1 MGSQHAAQSDSTI
14 GMGLL
19 PVIHNLSAHHRQHR
33 VSANSTYADI
43 SVEELPSG
51 AEALPSPALKRM
63 IKVATLSRSAEAL
76 LPPHEC
82 GGFHH
87 ESAGFPVLTQTRK
100 PVPFTTMS
108 FSAACIGGFR
118 ARRNRPTGCMRR
130 GTCRQTFS
138 GGNQRTGRSRF
149 RYLALASAVGRG
161 PAARP
166 GSRPNPAK
174 RAAPTGRLLP
184 SDRRSAVHASS

>member
-1 MGSQHAAQSDSTI
+1 
-14 GMGLL
+14 
-19 PVIHNLSAHHRQHR
+19 
-33 VSANSTYADI
+33 
-43 SVEELPSG
+43 
-51 AEALPSPALKRM
+51 M
-63 IKVATLSRSAEAL
+63 IKVETLSRSAEAL

-100 PVPFTTMS
+100 PVPFTTMT

-138 GGNQRTGRSRF
+138 GGNQRTGRSRFRF

-184 SDRRSAVHASS
+184 SDRRSAVPRPDPAKVGRRSTSEHSPRWLLFKSRRAASRHVRLGLLAAGS